1 MATEN
6 TASVRV
12 DYFTFSIP
20 LSCALVGTN
29 VRQAEQ
35 AFEIVRGAL
44 ALSPPCPTEA
54 PFVPSRGARFYAQA
68 WTHVETGTR
77 IQFGGSAE
85 TVLVEMSGRVCDHFR
100 SAGMLDAII
109 ERWQQRTTRIDI
121 AVDYASSVAPE
132 AFAAFRNDV
141 LYKHLSV
148 VRSDAGTTC
157 YIGSRKS
164 SRMARVYRYAPPHPR
179 SDLLRV
185 EIECKGDYAK
195 RIAAL
200 YATEGL
206 LAAAGAAN
214 TPFSWS
220 HPVATA
226 VRFERIKLSAPSATR
241 HASGTV
247 RWLYTDVC
255 SAIRRLVRSGEFDL
269 EEWLAHVNRE

>member
-1 MATEN
+1 MLASA

-12 DYFTFSIP
+12 DYFTFTIP
-20 LSCALVGTN
+20 LSCALLGTN

-44 ALSPPCPTEA
+44 ALPLPSPNEA
-54 PFVPSRGARFYAQA
+54 PFIPSRGARFYAQA
-68 WTHVETGTR
+68 WSHVETGAR

-85 TVLVEMSGRVCDHFR
+85 TILIEMSGRVCEYFR
-100 SAGMLDAII
+100 SIGTLDTII
-109 ERWQQRTTRIDI
+109 ERWRERATRIDI
-121 AVDYASSVAPE
+121 AVDYSSPVSPE
-132 AFAAFRNDV
+132 QFAALRNDT

-157 YIGSRKS
+157 YVGSRKS

-195 RIAAL
+195 RIAGLHAD
-200 YATEGL
+200 EGL
-206 LAAAGAAN
+206 LAAASAAN
-214 TPFSWS
+214 TPFAWS
-220 HPVATA
+220 HPLAVATQ
-226 VRFERIKLSAPSATR
+226 FERIKLAAPSATR

-269 EEWLAHVNRE
+269 EEWLQHVNAD